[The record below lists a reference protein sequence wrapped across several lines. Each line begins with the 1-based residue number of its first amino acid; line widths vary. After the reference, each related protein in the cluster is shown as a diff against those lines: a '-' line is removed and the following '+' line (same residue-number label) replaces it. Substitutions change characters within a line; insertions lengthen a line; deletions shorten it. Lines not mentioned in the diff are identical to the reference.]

1 MANQEQLAENA
12 APKTTPLND
21 LHIELGGKMV
31 DFAGW
36 SLPIQFTGIMAE
48 HRHCREKAGLFD
60 VSHMGQVLIRG
71 DGAASAFETL
81 VPGNIE
87 GLRPG
92 QARYTVFTNDQGGVL
107 DDLIVSRIEDGLFVV
122 VNAGCRDADIAHMR
136 AHLEPTF
143 EVEELTDRALLALQ
157 GPAAVDV
164 LAEHAPEAAS
174 LAFMQTMESTL
185 AGVPARV
192 SRLGYTGEDGF
203 EISVAGDDA
212 PGLARRLLDDERV
225 LPIGLGARDSLRLE
239 AGLCLYGH
247 ELTPEITPVE
257 AGLVWSIGKRRRET
271 GGFPGADVILKQ
283 LSAEQGKTSRTLVGL
298 RPVGRAP
305 AREDTEIQDMSGRL
319 IGYVTSGGFGPS
331 VNAPISIGYVQA
343 AYAKPGTSVKLMIR
357 GKPHDA
363 EVAAL
368 PFVPHRYHR

>member
-1 MANQEQLAENA
+1 MADQTAQADKAN
-12 APKTTPLND
+12 PKTTPLYN
-21 LHIELGGKMV
+21 LHVKLGGKVV

-36 SLPIQFTGIMAE
+36 ALPVQYAGIMAE

-60 VSHMGQVLIRG
+60 VSHMGQVIVHG
-71 DGAASAFETL
+71 DDAASAFERL

-87 GLRPG
+87 GLKTG
-92 QARYTVFTNDQGGVL
+92 HARYTLFTNDQGGVL
-107 DDLIVSRIEDGLFVV
+107 DDLIVSRIDGGLFVV

-136 AHLEPTF
+136 AALEPGNK
-143 EVEELTDRALLALQ
+143 VEELTGKALLALQ

-164 LAEHAPEAAS
+164 VASHAPAVADLS
-174 LAFMQTMESTL
+174 FMQSMET
-185 AGVPARV
+185 AIDGITCRI
-192 SRLGYTGEDGF
+192 SRLGYTGEDGV
-203 EISVAGDDA
+203 EISVAADDA
-212 PGLARRLLDDERV
+212 ERLARLLLAHDDV

-247 ELTPEITPVE
+247 ELTPEITPIE
-257 AGLVWSIGKRRRET
+257 AGLGFAIGKRRREA
-271 GGFPGADVILKQ
+271 GGFPGADVILQQ
-283 LSAEQGKTSRTLVGL
+283 LNAASAPTVRTLIGL

-305 AREDTEIQDMSGRL
+305 ARENTDIQDMAGDL

-343 AYAKPGTSVKLMIR
+343 AHAKPGTAVKLMIR

-363 EVAAL
+363 EVVAL

>member
-1 MANQEQLAENA
+1 MANDTASAEKA
-12 APKTTPLND
+12 APKSTPLYD
-21 LHIELGGKMV
+21 LHVELDGKIV

-36 SLPIQFTGIMAE
+36 SLPVQFAGIMAE
-48 HRHCREKAGLFD
+48 HRHCRDKAGLFD
-60 VSHMGQVLIRG
+60 VSHMGQVVIHG
-71 DGAASAFETL
+71 DDAATAFERL

-87 GLRPG
+87 GLKTDH
-92 QARYTVFTNDQGGVL
+92 ARYTFFTNDRGGVL
-107 DDLIVSRIEDGLFVV
+107 DDLIVSRIEGGLFVV

-136 AHLEPTF
+136 AALERRYR
-143 EVEELTDRALLALQ
+143 VEELTGQALLALQ
-157 GPAAVDV
+157 GPTAVDV
-164 LAEHAPEAAS
+164 LANHAPTAVG
-174 LAFMQTMESTL
+174 LHFMQSVETAIDGMTC
-185 AGVPARV
+185 RI

-203 EISVAGDDA
+203 EISVAADDA
-212 PGLARRLLDDERV
+212 EPLARLLLKHEDAR
-225 LPIGLGARDSLRLE
+225 PIGLGARDSLRLE

-257 AGLVWSIGKRRRET
+257 AGLSFAISKRRRET
-271 GGFPGADVILKQ
+271 GGFPGADVILDQ
-283 LSAEQGKTSRTLVGL
+283 LKADPSPTARTLVGL

-305 AREDTEIQDMSGRL
+305 ARENTDIQDMSGGL

-343 AYAKPGTSVKLMIR
+343 AHAKPGTSVKLMIR

-363 EVAAL
+363 EITTL

>member
-1 MANQEQLAENA
+1 MADQTAQADKA
-12 APKTTPLND
+12 TPKTTPLYN
-21 LHIELGGKMV
+21 LHVELGGKVV

-36 SLPIQFTGIMAE
+36 ALPVQYAGIMAE

-60 VSHMGQVLIRG
+60 VSHMGQVIVHG
-71 DGAASAFETL
+71 DDAATAFERL

-87 GLRPG
+87 GLKTGR
-92 QARYTVFTNDQGGVL
+92 ARYTLFTNDQGGVL
-107 DDLIVSRIEDGLFVV
+107 DDLIVSRIDGGLFVV

-136 AHLEPTF
+136 AALEP
-143 EVEELTDRALLALQ
+143 ENKVEELTDQALLALQ

-164 LAEHAPEAAS
+164 VASHAPAVADLS
-174 LAFMQTMESTL
+174 FMQSVETTVDGMTC
-185 AGVPARV
+185 RI
-192 SRLGYTGEDGF
+192 SRLGYTGEDGV
-203 EISVAGDDA
+203 EISVAAADA
-212 PGLARRLLDDERV
+212 ERLARLLLAHDDV

-247 ELTPEITPVE
+247 ELTPEITPIE
-257 AGLVWSIGKRRRET
+257 AGLSFAIGKRRREA
-271 GGFPGADVILKQ
+271 GGFPGADVILQQ
-283 LSAEQGKTSRTLVGL
+283 LNAAFAPRARTLIGL

-305 AREDTEIQDMSGRL
+305 ARENTDIQDMAGEL
-319 IGYVTSGGFGPS
+319 IGCVTSGGFGPS

-343 AYAKPGTSVKLMIR
+343 AHAKPGTAVKLMIR

-363 EVAAL
+363 EVVAL